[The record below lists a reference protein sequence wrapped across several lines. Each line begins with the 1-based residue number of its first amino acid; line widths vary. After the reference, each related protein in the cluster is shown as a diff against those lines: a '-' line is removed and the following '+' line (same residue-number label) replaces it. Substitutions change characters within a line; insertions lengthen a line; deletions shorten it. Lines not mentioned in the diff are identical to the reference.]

1 MLNSYLYLYNVCL
14 ADIALGGAGM
24 GKLELNKK
32 RKKSALY
39 NTAFELFTTKGLAKT
54 TISDIVENAGVAKGT
69 FYLYFKDKYDIRNKL
84 ISHKAGE
91 LFSEARNAL
100 EAAHITGFTA
110 QLHFIVDNILDRL
123 QTESSLLGFISK
135 NLSWGVFKD
144 AFQEQ
149 ADEEDFPF
157 FQEYLGLLGQSDVQY
172 DSPELLLF
180 TIIELVS
187 STSYS
192 CILHSQPVSLDEYR
206 PYLHRTIDCILLAFT
221 HGTGGNDFSPTL

>member
-1 MLNSYLYLYNVCL
+1 
-14 ADIALGGAGM
+14 M

-91 LFSEARNAL
+91 LFSQAHDAL
-100 EAAHITGFTA
+100 EAAHIQGFSE
-110 QLHFIVDNILDRL
+110 QLHFLIDNILDKL
-123 QTESSLLGFISK
+123 ETQSSLLGFISK

-149 ADEEDFPF
+149 ADEDDYPF
-157 FQEYLGLLGQSDVQY
+157 YQEYLDLLEQSDVHY
-172 DSPELLLF
+172 DAPELLLF

-192 CILHSQPVSLDEYR
+192 YILHSQPVCLSEYR
-206 PYLHRTIDCILLAFT
+206 PYLHRSIDCILHAFT
-221 HGTGGNDFSPTL
+221 SGITLSLPNTSDN

>member
-1 MLNSYLYLYNVCL
+1 
-14 ADIALGGAGM
+14 M
-24 GKLELNKK
+24 GKLELNKM

-91 LFSEARNAL
+91 LFSQARDAL
-100 EAAHITGFTA
+100 EQAHVTGFTA
-110 QLHFIVDNILDRL
+110 QLHFLVDNILDRL
-123 QTESSLLGFISK
+123 ETESDLLGFISK

-144 AFQEQ
+144 AFREQ
-149 ADEEDFPF
+149 ADEDDFPF
-157 FQEYLGLLGQSDVQY
+157 FQEYLNLLDQSDVQY

-192 CILHSQPVSLDEYR
+192 CILHSQPVCLAEYR
-206 PYLHRTIDCILLAFT
+206 PYLHKTIDCILQAFAHT
-221 HGTGGNDFSPTL
+221 DESGLSAANMNVISDKHFDQN

>member
-1 MLNSYLYLYNVCL
+1 
-14 ADIALGGAGM
+14 M

-69 FYLYFKDKYDIRNKL
+69 FYLYFK
-84 ISHKAGE
+84 AGE
-91 LFSEARNAL
+91 LFSEAHVAL
-100 EAAHITGFTA
+100 EASHITGFTA

-123 QTESSLLGFISK
+123 ETESSLLGFISK

-149 ADEEDFPF
+149 ADDDDFPF
-157 FQEYLGLLGQSDVQY
+157 FQEYLNLLDQSDVQY

-192 CILHSQPVSLDEYR
+192 CILHSQPVSLAEYR
-206 PYLHRTIDCILLAFT
+206 PYLHRTIDCILQAFI
-221 HGTGGNDFSPTL
+221 HGADIEKL

>member
-1 MLNSYLYLYNVCL
+1 M
-14 ADIALGGAGM
+14 
-24 GKLELNKK
+24 
-32 RKKSALY
+32 
-39 NTAFELFTTKGLAKT
+39 
-54 TISDIVENAGVAKGT
+54 ENAGVAKGT

-91 LFSEARNAL
+91 LFSEAHVAL
-100 EAAHITGFTA
+100 EASHITGFTA

-123 QTESSLLGFISK
+123 ETESSLLGFISK

-149 ADEEDFPF
+149 ADDDDFPF
-157 FQEYLGLLGQSDVQY
+157 FQEYLNLLDQSDVQY

-192 CILHSQPVSLDEYR
+192 CILHSQPVSLAEYR
-206 PYLHRTIDCILLAFT
+206 PYLHRTIDCILQAFI
-221 HGTGGNDFSPTL
+221 HGADVEKL

>member
-1 MLNSYLYLYNVCL
+1 
-14 ADIALGGAGM
+14 M
-24 GKLELNKK
+24 GKLELNKMK
-32 RKKSALY
+32 KKSALY

-91 LFSEARNAL
+91 LFAQAREALR
-100 EAAHITGFTA
+100 AAGITGFNQ
-110 QLHFIVDNILDRL
+110 QLHFLVDNILDKL
-123 QTESSLLGFISK
+123 ETESSLLGFISK

-149 ADEEDFPF
+149 ADEEEYPF
-157 FQEYLGLLGQSDVQY
+157 YQEYLDLLSNSNVQY

-192 CILHSQPVSLDEYR
+192 CILHSQPVSLAEYR
-206 PYLHRTIDCILLAFT
+206 PYLHRTIDCLLQAFVHT
-221 HGTGGNDFSPTL
+221 DSDTPASIPAVCPTSIPTQKQAL

>member
-1 MLNSYLYLYNVCL
+1 
-14 ADIALGGAGM
+14 M

-32 RKKSALY
+32 KKKNALY
-39 NTAFELFTTKGLAKT
+39 NTAFELFTTNGLAKT

-91 LFSEARNAL
+91 LFSQAHEAL
-100 EAAHITGFTA
+100 EAAGITGFSQ
-110 QLHFIVDNILDRL
+110 QLHFLVDHILDKL
-123 QTESSLLGFISK
+123 QTQSSLLGFISK

-149 ADEEDFPF
+149 ADDDDY
-157 FQEYLGLLGQSDVQY
+157 QLYQQYLDLIQQSDTSY
-172 DSPELLLF
+172 DSPELMLF
-180 TIIELVS
+180 TIIELIS

-192 CILHSQPVSLDEYR
+192 CILYSQPVSLDDYR
-206 PYLHRTIDCILLAFT
+206 PYLHRTIDCILQAF
-221 HGTGGNDFSPTL
+221 SCPAEE

>member
-1 MLNSYLYLYNVCL
+1 
-14 ADIALGGAGM
+14 M

-32 RKKSALY
+32 KKKNALY

-54 TISDIVENAGVAKGT
+54 TISDIVERAGVAKGT

-91 LFSEARNAL
+91 LFYEAHEAL
-100 EAAHITGFTA
+100 GKTGITDFKE
-110 QLHFIVDNILDRL
+110 QLHFLIDNILDRL
-123 QTESSLLGFISK
+123 EKENSLLGFISK
-135 NLSWGVFKD
+135 NLSWGVFKA

-149 ADEEDFPF
+149 ADEEDYQFY
-157 FQEYLGLLGQSDVQY
+157 QAYLNLLQKSDITY
-172 DSPELLLF
+172 HSPELLLF

-192 CILHSQPVSLDEYR
+192 CILYSQPVCLSDYR
-206 PYLHRTIDCILLAFT
+206 PYLHKTIDCILQAFSEDSVCMLPP
-221 HGTGGNDFSPTL
+221 GA

>member
-1 MLNSYLYLYNVCL
+1 
-14 ADIALGGAGM
+14 M

-32 RKKSALY
+32 KKKNALY
-39 NTAFELFTTKGLAKT
+39 NTAFELFTTKGLTKT

-91 LFSEARNAL
+91 LFSQAHEAVE
-100 EAAHITGFTA
+100 EAGITGFSQ
-110 QLHFIVDNILDRL
+110 QLHFLVDNILDKL
-123 QTESSLLGFISK
+123 QTQSSLLGFISK

-149 ADEEDFPF
+149 ADEDDYQLY
-157 FQEYLGLLGQSDVQY
+157 QEYLDLIQQSDTNY
-172 DSPELLLF
+172 DSPELMLF
-180 TIIELVS
+180 TIIELIS

-206 PYLHRTIDCILLAFT
+206 PYLHRTIDCILQAFS
-221 HGTGGNDFSPTL
+221 HPAEE

>member
-1 MLNSYLYLYNVCL
+1 M
-14 ADIALGGAGM
+14 
-24 GKLELNKK
+24 
-32 RKKSALY
+32 
-39 NTAFELFTTKGLAKT
+39 
-54 TISDIVENAGVAKGT
+54 
-69 FYLYFKDKYDIRNKL
+69 

-91 LFSEARNAL
+91 LFSEAHVAL
-100 EAAHITGFTA
+100 EASHITGFTA

-123 QTESSLLGFISK
+123 ETESSLLGFISK

-149 ADEEDFPF
+149 ADDDDFPF
-157 FQEYLGLLGQSDVQY
+157 FQEYLNLLDQSDVQY

-192 CILHSQPVSLDEYR
+192 CILHSQPVSLAEYR
-206 PYLHRTIDCILLAFT
+206 PYLHRTIDCILQAFI
-221 HGTGGNDFSPTL
+221 HGADVEKL

>member
-1 MLNSYLYLYNVCL
+1 
-14 ADIALGGAGM
+14 M
-24 GKLELNKK
+24 GKLELNKM

-91 LFSEARNAL
+91 LFSQARDAL
-100 EAAHITGFTA
+100 EQAHVTGFTA
-110 QLHFIVDNILDRL
+110 QLHFLVDNILDRL
-123 QTESSLLGFISK
+123 ETESDLLGFISK

-149 ADEEDFPF
+149 ADEDDFPF
-157 FQEYLGLLGQSDVQY
+157 FQEYLNLLDQSDVQY

-180 TIIELVS
+180 TIIELVGA
-187 STSYS
+187 TCYS
-192 CILHSQPVSLDEYR
+192 CILYQQPVSLEEYK
-206 PYLHRTIDCILLAFT
+206 PYLHKSIDRILESFSDSPGNTISE
-221 HGTGGNDFSPTL
+221 TGHTI

>member
-1 MLNSYLYLYNVCL
+1 
-14 ADIALGGAGM
+14 M
-24 GKLELNKK
+24 GKLEMKK
-32 RKKSALY
+32 QKKKDALF
-39 NTAFELFTTKGLAKT
+39 NTAFELFTTKGTNQT
-54 TISDIVENAGVAKGT
+54 TISDIVNKAGVAKGT

-91 LFSEARNAL
+91 LFSEARDAL

-157 FQEYLGLLGQSDVQY
+157 FQEYLSLLGQSDVQY

-221 HGTGGNDFSPTL
+221 HGAGGEDYLPVNQMDVIPDRHFDED

>member
-1 MLNSYLYLYNVCL
+1 
-14 ADIALGGAGM
+14 M

-91 LFSEARNAL
+91 LFL
-100 EAAHITGFTA
+100 EAHEALGQTDLTDFSQQIHFLVDHILNKLEAHP
-110 QLHFIVDNILDRL
+110 N
-123 QTESSLLGFISK
+123 LLIFLSK

-149 ADEEDFPF
+149 ADEEDFQF
-157 FQEYLGLLGQSDVQY
+157 YQEYLTLLSNSQIQY

-192 CILHSQPVSLDEYR
+192 CILHSQPVCLAQYR
-206 PYLHRTIDCILLAFT
+206 PHLHTAIDCILQAFS
-221 HGTGGNDFSPTL
+221 HSEA